1 MAMRSGRLRRT
12 GYAALFLLLVL
23 CLCLGLLPCVQL
35 ALPDP
40 LPGLS
45 ASFDRLPQPPDR
57 VLPLQSQQLVL
68 LHPRA
73 GGSVQ
78 NQARALCCILFFL
91 ALPGLRA
98 YGALRHP
105 LACNLRLNGCLS
117 HGQAPLSVHVGGH
130 APPCLK
136 TPSL

>member
-57 VLPLQSQQLVL
+57 VLPLQSQWMVL

-78 NQARALCCILFFL
+78 NQARALCCVLFFL
-91 ALPGLRA
+91 ALPGLHA
-98 YGALRHP
+98 YGALRYP
-105 LACNLRLNGCLS
+105 FARNLRLDGRFA
-117 HGQAPLSVHVGGH
+117 HGQTPLSVHAGGH
-130 APPCLK
+130 APPCLR